1 MYLKMISWAIF
12 PIPNTPIGQKIIV
25 LIHKALE
32 LFVNKYHFIL

>member
-12 PIPNTPIGQKIIV
+12 LIPNTPRGQKIIV
-25 LIHKALE
+25 LIYKALE